1 MDIMFVAENFVVDS
15 ITEPSLYDWGKDYGI
30 PLLGAIAVPMLVWW
44 LTWFYGAERAEKQ
57 KELEKNKAN
66 LNYLIS
72 ISLHTIRHLLNIHRL
87 LEQKECAASLYA
99 MLGIEAKQE
108 LMLQISFDE
117 FMSDVEVE
125 RYAYLTLIKS
135 SFVADLLQ
143 VKRLLKG
150 EVATLSRINALLSE
164 ELNKKKLYL
173 LIKNLQLLLRKI
185 NETIK
190 LLLDLLNN
198 LEEIKRDLNINGII
212 DTELSQYEK
221 NQIEII
227 CVDLPMDELLS
238 YFKDKDQAKKIFE
251 NFNPFE
257 ENQVA
262 LKKSILSMIEQS
274 KNLKK

>member
-1 MDIMFVAENFVVDS
+1 M
-15 ITEPSLYDWGKDYGI
+15 TEPTIYDWGKDYVIPFLI
-30 PLLGAIAVPMLVWW
+30 PLLVWW
-44 LTWFYGAERAEKQ
+44 LTWLYGAGRAEKQ

-87 LEQKECAASLYA
+87 LEQKEYAASLYT

-143 VKRLLKG
+143 VKRLIKG
-150 EVATLSRINALLSE
+150 DVATLSRINALLSE
-164 ELNKKKLYL
+164 ELNKKNLYL
-173 LIKNLQLLLRKI
+173 LIKNLQLSLRKI

-221 NQIEII
+221 NQIKII
-227 CVDLPMDELLS
+227 SVDLPMDELLS

-257 ENQVA
+257 MDCEQLNK
-262 LKKSILSMIEQS
+262 LILSLAEQN
-274 KNLKK
+274 KNLNK